1 MLSMIDYFMTNLWL
15 AWLVISIVCVI
26 VEMTS
31 FDFFVTCFAI
41 GSLGAMVAAIVGMPF
56 WLQIIV
62 WAVVSVLSIM
72 FIRPALTNIIHANG
86 DKRLSNADALI
97 GKEGKVIEAI
107 VADGFGYVKIDG
119 DEWRSVAADGQE
131 IAKGERV
138 KVISRDSIIL
148 TVTKI

>member
-1 MLSMIDYFMTNLWL
+1 MIDYFMTNLWL

>member
-1 MLSMIDYFMTNLWL
+1 MVDYFMTNLWL
-15 AWLVISIVCVI
+15 AWLIISIVCVI

-41 GSLGAMVAAIVGMPF
+41 GALGAMVGAIVGVPF
-56 WLQIIV
+56 WMQIIV

-72 FIRPALTNIIHANG
+72 FIRPALTNVIHAHG

-97 GKEGKVIEAI
+97 GKEGKVIETI
-107 VADGFGYVKIDG
+107 IADGFGYVKIDG
-119 DEWRSVAADGQE
+119 DEWRSVAADGLE
-131 IAKGERV
+131 IAKGEKV

-148 TVTKI
+148 TVTKL

>member
-1 MLSMIDYFMTNLWL
+1 MIDYFVNNLWL
-15 AWLVISIVCVI
+15 AWLIISVVCVI
-26 VEMTS
+26 IEVTS

-41 GSLGAMVAAIVGMPF
+41 GALGAMVSAIVGLPLWF
-56 WLQIIV
+56 QILV

-72 FIRPALTNIIHANG
+72 FIRPALTSRIHANG
-86 DKRLSNADALI
+86 DKRVSNADALI
-97 GKEGKVIEAI
+97 GREGKVIETI

-119 DEWRSVAADGQE
+119 DEWRSVAADGME

-148 TVTKI
+148 TVTKIQ

>member
-1 MLSMIDYFMTNLWL
+1 MIDYFVNNLWL
-15 AWLVISIVCVI
+15 AWLIVSVVCVI
-26 VEMTS
+26 IEVTS

-41 GSLGAMVAAIVGMPF
+41 GALGAMVSAIVGLPLWF
-56 WLQIIV
+56 QVLV

-72 FIRPALTNIIHANG
+72 FIRPALTSRIHANG
-86 DKRLSNADALI
+86 DKRVSNADALI
-97 GKEGKVIEAI
+97 GREGKVIETI

-119 DEWRSVAADGQE
+119 DEWRSVAADGME

-148 TVTKI
+148 TVTKIQ

>member
-1 MLSMIDYFMTNLWL
+1 MVDYFMTNLWL
-15 AWLVISIVCVI
+15 AWLIISIVCVI

-41 GSLGAMVAAIVGMPF
+41 GALGAMVGAIVGVPF
-56 WLQIIV
+56 WMQIIV

-97 GKEGKVIEAI
+97 GKEGKVIETI
-107 VADGFGYVKIDG
+107 IADGFGYVKIDG
-119 DEWRSVAADGQE
+119 DEWRSISADGQE
-131 IAKGERV
+131 IAKGQRV

-148 TVTKI
+148 TVTKL